1 MNGQKKEEKGNRDA
15 KSEEKS
21 QKEQCG
27 CPEDMSEMMAKCC
40 EGMGAGGHEN
50 MAAMM
55 AKCCEQ
61 MKIEKNRQE

>member
-1 MNGQKKEEKGNRDA
+1 MNSQNKQEKEDREA

-21 QKEQCG
+21 QKEPCC
-27 CPEDMSEMMAKCC
+27 CPEGMSEMMAKCC
-40 EGMGAGGHEN
+40 EGMGADGHEN